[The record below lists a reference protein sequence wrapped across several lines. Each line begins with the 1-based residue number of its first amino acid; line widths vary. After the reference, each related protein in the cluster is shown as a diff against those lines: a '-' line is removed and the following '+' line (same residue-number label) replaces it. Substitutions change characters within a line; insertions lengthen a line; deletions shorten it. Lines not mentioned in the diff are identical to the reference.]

1 GTSSTAPGSRRARA
15 CCASRPAA
23 TPPTPPSS
31 PATAPASGWARR
43 PSPRPSTATSPPT
56 TTPRPCRS
64 PDGGARPGHYA
75 DPGPLAQSVEQRTFN
90 PWVVGSSP
98 TGPTVERRR
107 PARPPAAQRVRVHSH
122 TLPDPDHRR
131 VQRQLRI
138 FLPGLGN
145 KPHRTLTKL
154 RRILPRCWH
163 SHHPL
168 GESDPPRDPGRF
180 NRRGRAGW
188 SDRP

>member
-1 GTSSTAPGSRRARA
+1 ARA

-64 PDGGARPGHYA
+64 PDGGARQGHYA

-90 PWVVGSSP
+90 PWVVGSGP

-107 PARPPAAQRVRVHSH
+107 PAKTLPLAPYRGAPPPPVWQEWGRELARPRGRPPPREGAARPATPRQGPSGFRRMFWITDHCA
-122 TLPDPDHRR
+122 HRR
-131 VQRQLRI
+131 
-138 FLPGLGN
+138 
-145 KPHRTLTKL
+145 
-154 RRILPRCWH
+154 PR
-163 SHHPL
+163 
-168 GESDPPRDPGRF
+168 
-180 NRRGRAGW
+180 
-188 SDRP
+188 